1 MTFVA
6 NSFAVALASAAI
18 AWTGM
23 SFVAPASAEPM
34 KTFTAAFKYDSGAP
48 ASTTYDGLKNQAH
61 KACLTESRPIEFG
74 PIASRVRWMQR
85 CEADLVGKAVAAI
98 GKSELTA
105 LHEQNRAPGQVA
117 AR

>member
-6 NSFAVALASAAI
+6 NSFAVALASATI
-18 AWTGM
+18 AWVGI
-23 SFVAPASAEPM
+23 SFVAPATAETV
-34 KTFTAAFKYDSGAP
+34 KTFKAAFHYNPAAP
-48 ASTTYDGLKNQAH
+48 AGDIYSGLEGQAE
-61 KACLTESRPIEFG
+61 KACMTEARSLEFG

-105 LHEQNRAPGQVA
+105 LHEDRAPGQVA
-117 AR
+117 VR